1 MVNFEDTATA
11 FITKSNAQL
20 KKAYYMFKI
29 VANPSLV
36 SFGKKASAIS
46 MGLGLPIRGL
56 VKKTVYDQFVG
67 GENILECDE
76 TIDKLNEHNVKCL
89 LDYSVEGKV
98 KEEDFENTKNILI
111 QTIKYGKNKE
121 AIPFTVFKVTGLAR
135 FSLLEKVSRNA
146 QLNSSEEKEW
156 FRVQKRV
163 EQICQ
168 TAYDVDLAVLI
179 DAEESWIQNAIDG
192 LAEEMIRKFNE
203 EKVVIYN
210 TLQMYRK
217 DRLNYLK
224 NQVEEA
230 NKVGYY
236 LGVKLVRGAYM
247 EKERERALK
256 NNIDSPIQET
266 KADTDRDYDAGVKY
280 IVDNL
285 RLGAIVA
292 GTHNENSCKKLVDA
306 MLERG
311 LPKNDERVWFSQLFG
326 MSDNLSF
333 NLAKDGYNVVKYL
346 PFGPVKETLPYLIRR
361 AEENT
366 AAAGQTSREL
376 DLIKKE
382 MQRRGLKS

>member
-292 GTHNENSCKKLVDA
+292 GTHNE
-306 MLERG
+306 
-311 LPKNDERVWFSQLFG
+311 
-326 MSDNLSF
+326 
-333 NLAKDGYNVVKYL
+333 
-346 PFGPVKETLPYLIRR
+346 
-361 AEENT
+361 T
-366 AAAGQTSREL
+366 AA
-376 DLIKKE
+376 
-382 MQRRGLKS
+382 KSSLMPC

>member
-36 SFGKKASAIS
+36 GFGKKASAIS

-217 DRLNYLK
+217 DRLDYLK

-256 NNIDSPIQET
+256 DNIDSPIQET